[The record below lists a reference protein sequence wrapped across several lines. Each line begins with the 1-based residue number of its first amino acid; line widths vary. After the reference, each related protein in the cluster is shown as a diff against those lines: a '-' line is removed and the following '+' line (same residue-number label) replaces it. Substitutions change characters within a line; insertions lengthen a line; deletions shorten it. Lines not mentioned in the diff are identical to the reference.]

1 MNELVSVVIPAYN
14 VEKYIGKCIECIC
27 RQSYKNIEIIIV
39 NDGSKDN
46 TQSVCEQLAAAD
58 SRVKVIAQENA
69 GGSAARNRG
78 MMEAKGK
85 YLCFVDADDVINE
98 AFVQNMVD
106 NYEKYQAE
114 LSICGFEEKK
124 EDTIINSTSGNIQIM
139 AQKDAMEKLLRE
151 DSFKGYVWNKLFNME
166 IIRQNKL
173 QFDTTIKIWEDV
185 LFVFEYLT
193 FCKKVVYDPTPMYSY
208 MYIQNSISHSDNH
221 LVGIETAYTAIK
233 AKDKIIEL
241 IPQEADKV
249 KNQLSVRYVQS
260 SLAVIRNIG
269 YSKTNE
275 YTEYYKNCIQI
286 IKKHKKTAYTKLPKK
301 DKILTNMCI
310 ICPKLLM
317 LLYRLV
323 SA

>member
-14 VEKYIGKCIECIC
+14 VEKYIGKCIECVC

-46 TQSVCEQLAAAD
+46 TQLVCEKLAVTD
-58 SRVKVIAQENA
+58 SRITVITQKNS

-106 NYEKYQAE
+106 NYVSHQAE

-124 EDTIINSTSGNIQIM
+124 EDTIINATSGNLQIM
-139 AQKDAMEKLLRE
+139 TQEEAMEKLLRE

-185 LFVFEYLT
+185 LFVFEYLI
-193 FCKKVVYDPTPMYSY
+193 FCQKVVYDPTPMYSY

-233 AKDKIIEL
+233 AKDIIAEL
-241 IPQEADKV
+241 IPQGYDRIK
-249 KNQLSVRYVQS
+249 KQLSVRYVQS

-269 YSKTNE
+269 YAKSNE
-275 YTEYYKNCIQI
+275 YKEYYHNCIKI
-286 IKKHKKTAYTKLPKK
+286 IKIHKKTAYQSLSAK
-301 DKILTNMCI
+301 DKILTNICI
-310 ICPKLLM
+310 VCPKFLM
-317 LLYRLV
+317 ILYRLV
-323 SA
+323 S